1 MDVIVMTEASKI
13 IREEVAAPVELVSL
27 EPVTRQVRVVARGPA
42 SSVVRKAITRLP
54 VPRTQNRKP
63 NLLSRS

>member
-27 EPVTRQVRVVARGPA
+27 EPVTRQARVVARGPA
-42 SSVVRKAITRLP
+42 SFVVRKAITRLP
-54 VPRTQNRKP
+54 VPRIQNRKP
-63 NLLSRS
+63 NLPSRS